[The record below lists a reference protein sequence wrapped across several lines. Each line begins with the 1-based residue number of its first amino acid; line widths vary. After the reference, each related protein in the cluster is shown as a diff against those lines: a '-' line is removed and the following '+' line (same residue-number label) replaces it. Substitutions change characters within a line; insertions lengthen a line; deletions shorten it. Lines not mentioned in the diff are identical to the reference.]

1 MGGFNI
7 VEKFNQGGWAM
18 WPLLIASILGLAFA
32 FERLIVLF
40 LQKTKLKPETFLE
53 EFEKSMKKHNGN
65 KDAVVHEMYA
75 LCKKRGGVCATIMKE
90 GLDKYQQARRYNLA
104 AFDLKQWL
112 NNAIQER
119 ASIELPQLESHL
131 NVINIVATVSPLIGL
146 LGTVLGMIQAFEVM
160 ASAAGGAKPD
170 ELAGG
175 ISVALITTATGM
187 MIAIPMLVLY
197 NWLKTMIENY
207 VMLVEEAAIHLVDQL
222 MTERMAG

>member
-1 MGGFNI
+1 MVGINI
-7 VEKFNQGGWAM
+7 VEKFQQGGWAM
-18 WPLLIASILGLAFA
+18 WPMLIACVLGLAFA

-40 LQKTKLKPETFLE
+40 LQKQKLKPDQFLE

-65 KDAVVHEMYA
+65 KDAVVHEMFA
-75 LCKKRGGVCATIMKE
+75 LCKKRGGVCGTIMRE
-90 GLDKYQQARRYNLA
+90 GLEKFQQARNLNLA
-104 AFDLKQWL
+104 PFDLKQWL
-112 NNAIQER
+112 NNAVQER

-131 NVINIVATVSPLIGL
+131 NVINVVATVSPLIGL

-175 ISVALITTATGM
+175 ISVALITTAFGM

-197 NWLKTMIENY
+197 NWIKTMIENY
-207 VMLVEEAAIHLVDQL
+207 VMLVEEAAIHLIDSL
-222 MTERMAG
+222 INERMAG